1 MAGQTPAEYI
11 SHHIQN
17 LTYGVKD
24 SGELGFAGSAAE
36 AKNMGFMA
44 LNVDTMFWSVSCGIL
59 LLVLQMDCRK
69 SLNFFAEQDP
79 IVRRINSRNGL
90 G

>member
-17 LTYGVKD
+17 LTYGVKN
-24 SGELGFAGSAAE
+24 SGELGFAESAAE

-59 LLVLQMDCRK
+59 FVGSSDGLLEK
-69 SLNFFAEQDP
+69 SQFL
-79 IVRRINSRNGL
+79 RRARPNCS
-90 G
+90 